1 MKTDLYDHSQAERE
15 GIMGEPTEDDLNSEE
30 TRAARKA
37 GAVMDGDTD
46 FNALHKLVNGAK
58 LAEDADVQALRKL
71 VNDYNAKRLHAALDR
86 VLDRLRQRRCAGD
99 RAWLKRMGV
108 KP

>member
-1 MKTDLYDHSQAERE
+1 MKDIDLEELRSS
-15 GIMGEPTEDDLNSEE
+15 EDSETLNEQE
-30 TRAARKA
+30 TRSARKA
-37 GAVMDGDTD
+37 GAVMDGDTDD

-71 VNDYNAKRLHAALDR
+71 VNDYNAKRLHSALDR